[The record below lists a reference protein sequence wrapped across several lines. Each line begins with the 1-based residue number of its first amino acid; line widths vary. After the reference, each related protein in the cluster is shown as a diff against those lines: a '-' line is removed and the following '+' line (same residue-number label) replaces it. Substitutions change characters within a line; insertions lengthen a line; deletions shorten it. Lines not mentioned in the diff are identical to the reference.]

1 MTAACW
7 SFDFNVRAI
16 KNSLSV
22 QNHFP
27 SYYGVTFVCLLFPFL
42 FVLQL
47 FLTLTLISWFVFS
60 VIFYY
65 IFELLSHCA
74 VRCILMFLLLDSR
87 NKFHREIVGINMSCA
102 FDQTREK
109 FSSLIGIILKFNRS
123 SYAAVNNLLFL
134 MVFQHN
140 LVCAWWH
147 FVVFDFCIIM
157 CVCMI

>member
-1 MTAACW
+1 
-7 SFDFNVRAI
+7 
-16 KNSLSV
+16 
-22 QNHFP
+22 
-27 SYYGVTFVCLLFPFL
+27 
-42 FVLQL
+42 
-47 FLTLTLISWFVFS
+47 
-60 VIFYY
+60 
-65 IFELLSHCA
+65 
-74 VRCILMFLLLDSR
+74 
-87 NKFHREIVGINMSCA
+87 MSCA

>member
-7 SFDFNVRAI
+7 SFDFNVRVI

-27 SYYGVTFVCLLFPFL
+27 SYYGVTFVCLLLPFL

-65 IFELLSHCA
+65 IFELLSHFA